1 MERVIQK
8 MGLKVPSQPKAERVA
23 AYARVSSGKD
33 AMLHSLSAQV
43 SYYSSLIQNHPGWL
57 YCGVYA
63 DEALTGTKENRENF
77 QRLLAECRAGN
88 IDLII
93 TKSISRFARNTVVL
107 LQTVRELKSMGVDVY
122 FEEQNIHSMSADGEL
137 MLTILASYAQ
147 EESLSASENQKWRI
161 KKNFEEGMPWSGQV
175 LGYKYVNGV
184 YIVKPD
190 EAEIVRSIF
199 ADYLSGMGIEAIM
212 KKLNAQGKTSR
223 NGHAWCRSS
232 VRKVLGNYSYTGN
245 LLLQTTFREN
255 HITKKTLPNHG
266 ELPKYHAE
274 NTHEAIVSMED
285 YQAVQAE
292 MVRRSAKHNKTAHG
306 HVKYPFTSMIVCGT
320 CGKGYRRKVTRTGP
334 VWICSTF
341 NIYGKAACPSKQI
354 PEGTLEKAAAEVL
367 GLDAFDAKA
376 LHDKIT
382 AIRAEGNNTLVFLF
396 KDGTQTVKRWADRS
410 RAESWTPE
418 MKAAAREFAK
428 KGQAMRSC
436 QQQEQ

>member
-1 MERVIQK
+1 MERIIQK
-8 MGLKVPSQPKAERVA
+8 MGLKVPTQPKAERVA

-43 SYYSSLIQNHPGWL
+43 SYYSDLIQNHPGWL
-57 YCGVYA
+57 YCGVFA
-63 DEALTGTKENRENF
+63 DEALTGTKEKRTEF

-107 LQTVRELKSMGVDVY
+107 LQTVRDLKSLGVDVY

-184 YIVKPD
+184 YIVKPE
-190 EAEIVRSIF
+190 EAEIVRNIF
-199 ADYLSGMGIEAIM
+199 TDYLFGMGIEAIM

-255 HITKKTLPNHG
+255 HITKKTLPNRG
-266 ELPKYHAE
+266 ELPMYHAE
-274 NTHEAIVSMED
+274 NTHEAIISMED
-285 YQAVQAE
+285 YREVQAE
-292 MVRRSAKHNKTAHG
+292 MARRSAKHNKTARG
-306 HVKYPFTSMIVCGT
+306 PAKYPFTSMIVCGI

-341 NIYGKAACPSKQI
+341 NIYGKAACASKQI
-354 PEGTLEKAAAEVL
+354 PEGTLEKAAAEML

-382 AIRAEGNNTLVFLF
+382 AIQAEGNNTLVFCF
-396 KDGTQTVKRWADRS
+396 KDGTQIVKQWADRS

-418 MKAAAREFAK
+418 MKAAAREYAR

>member
-1 MERVIQK
+1 MERIIQK
-8 MGLKVPSQPKAERVA
+8 MEPKVPAQPKAKRVA

-43 SYYSSLIQNHPGWL
+43 SYYNGLIQNHPGWL

-63 DEALTGTKENRENF
+63 DEALTGTKENRAEF

-184 YIVKPD
+184 YIVKPE

-212 KKLNAQGKTSR
+212 KKLNAQGRPSR
-223 NGHAWCRSS
+223 NGHTWCRSS

-255 HITKKTLPNHG
+255 HITKETLPNRG
-266 ELPKYHAE
+266 ELPMYHAE

-292 MVRRSAKHNKTAHG
+292 MARRSAKHNKTAHG
-306 HVKYPFTSMIVCGT
+306 PVKYPFTSLIVCGT

-341 NIYGKAACPSKQI
+341 NVYGKAACPSKQI

-376 LHDKIT
+376 LHDRIT

-396 KDGTQTVKRWADRS
+396 QDGTQTVKRWADRS

-418 MKAAAREFAK
+418 MRDAAREFAK
-428 KGQAMRSC
+428 KGRAMKSC

>member
-107 LQTVRELKSMGVDVY
+107 LQTGRDLKSLGVDVY

-184 YIVKPD
+184 YIVKPE

-199 ADYLSGMGIEAIM
+199 ADYLSGMGVEAIM

-255 HITKKTLPNHG
+255 HITKKTLPNRG
-266 ELPKYHAE
+266 ELPMYHAE

-292 MVRRSAKHNKTAHG
+292 MTRRSAKHNKTAHG
-306 HVKYPFTSMIVCGT
+306 PVKYPFTSIIVCGT

-341 NIYGKAACPSKQI
+341 NIYGKGACASKQI
-354 PEGTLEKAAAEVL
+354 PEGTLEKAAVEVL
-367 GLDAFDAKA
+367 GLDEFDAET

-418 MKAAAREFAK
+418 MKAAAREYAR
-428 KGQAMRSC
+428 KGRAMRSC